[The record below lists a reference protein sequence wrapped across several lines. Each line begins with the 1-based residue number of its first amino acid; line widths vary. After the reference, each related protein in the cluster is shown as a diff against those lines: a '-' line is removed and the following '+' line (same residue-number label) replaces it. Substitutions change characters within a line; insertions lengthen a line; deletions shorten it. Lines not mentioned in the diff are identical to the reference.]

1 MSRNTLAIHTMKQDV
16 QLQKVNQE
24 PNLNNDIM
32 KIMVDMWDNNKVNQ
46 NIKKDS
52 SSNMLNNNTMENKCV
67 QLKRNNDSNKNR
79 SKKCSKDS
87 KPRNTLDLANNI
99 KTSANY
105 INIMYNISEKNII
118 RTTN

>member
-67 QLKRNNDSNKNR
+67 QLKRNNNNKYNTIPPTQSEHIHWRIKSNVITK
-79 SKKCSKDS
+79 
-87 KPRNTLDLANNI
+87 LD
-99 KTSANY
+99 
-105 INIMYNISEKNII
+105 
-118 RTTN
+118 

>member
-99 KTSANY
+99 ETSANY